1 MSEMP
6 PILRAEG
13 IVKSY
18 RMGAAEVTVLKGAN
32 LRICPGEFV
41 ALIGASGSGKSTLL
55 HILGALD
62 RPDRGRV
69 LFEGDDISGFSAR
82 QLNRFRNQTV
92 GFVFQFYHLLDE
104 LNVLENAC
112 LPAMVGR
119 SVLGWLAC
127 RRKVQRRA
135 LEVLDKM
142 GLGSRVKHKP
152 WQLSG
157 GERQRVAIGRALM
170 NEPRL
175 LLADEPTGNLDSVT
189 GNGILELFEALNRS
203 GQTIVMVTHDAR
215 VAERAG
221 RVVTLTDGLTTCG
234 GRSG

>member
-6 PILRAEG
+6 LILRADG
-13 IVKSY
+13 IAKSY

-32 LRICPGEFV
+32 LRVRPGEFV
-41 ALIGASGSGKSTLL
+41 AIVGASGSGKSTLL

-104 LNVLENAC
+104 LNVLENVC

-135 LEVLDKM
+135 LEVLDRM
-142 GLGSRVKHKP
+142 GLGSRVQHKP

-189 GNGILELFEALNRS
+189 GNGILEVFEALNRS

-215 VAERAG
+215 VADRAG

-234 GRSG
+234 DRSG